1 MSKPLADRVA
11 IVTGASR
18 GIGKEIALRLAA
30 DGAKVVLASRKAP
43 ALQAVAEQIKAQGG
57 EALVAATH
65 VGQPDQIK
73 PLVEQTLNAFG
84 KIDILVNNA
93 ATNPIFGPIL
103 FAELPA
109 LQKILEVNLYGA
121 FLLSKACLEPM
132 QKAKYGKIINI
143 ASMAGLHPSPG
154 MGCYSIS
161 KAALLMMTRV
171 MAAEWGTFGIR
182 VNAVA
187 PGLVKTDFSHVLW
200 STDDILK
207 AALGK
212 QALAGLAEP
221 KDIVGAVVWLAGP
234 ESDFVTGH
242 TLVVDGGSSI

>member
-18 GIGKEIALRLAA
+18 GIGKDIALRLAA

-43 ALQAVAEQIKAQGG
+43 ALQKVADEIKAAGG
-57 EALVAATH
+57 EALVVATH
-65 VGQPDQIK
+65 VGQADQIK
-73 PLVEQTLNAFG
+73 PLVDQTLTAFG
-84 KIDILVNNA
+84 RIDVLVNNA
-93 ATNPIFGPIL
+93 ATNPIFGPIM
-103 FAELPA
+103 FAELSA
-109 LQKILEVNLYGA
+109 LQKIMDVNLYGS
-121 FLLSKACLEPM
+121 FLLAKACFETM

-143 ASMAGLHPSPG
+143 ASTAGLHPSPG
-154 MGCYSIS
+154 MGCYSVS
-161 KAALLMMTRV
+161 KAALLMLTRV
-171 MAAEWGTFGIR
+171 LAAEWGTFGIR

-187 PGLVKTDFSHVLW
+187 PGLVKTDFSQVLW

-207 AALGK
+207 AALAK

-221 KDIVGAVVWLAGP
+221 KDIVGAVAWLAAP

-242 TLVVDGGSSI
+242 TLVVDGGSTI